1 MLVSLA
7 RCVLLVEL
15 ESELDACEMSLV
27 CLLRWQMARQSRNA
41 RAEAGASRARASATR
56 RASRDERYT
65 IRRASARA
73 SVASRTRH
81 VVVTWNAFFSSARN
95 SLIRYTIL
103 VLLVGSA
110 KGWACASKYEKIA
123 HPPCGPVRSPRVAR
137 STRVS
142 AALPSVISAT
152 LHTQL
157 HTRIWPSTPARSTNA
172 TCARAQL
179 QTSVTSARLERSSTS
194 GTAMPLSPSTA
205 STFCCNSS
213 AAAAS

>member
-15 ESELDACEMSLV
+15 ESELVACVDALGRKMCLV
-27 CLLRWQMARQSRNA
+27 CLLRWQRWHGKAATHAPKPGQADASSRISCTSNMKC
-41 RAEAGASRARASATR
+41 
-56 RASRDERYT
+56 
-65 IRRASARA
+65 
-73 SVASRTRH
+73 V
-81 VVVTWNAFFSSARN
+81 FSSARN

-103 VLLVGSA
+103 ILLVGSA

-123 HPPCGPVRSPRVAR
+123 HPPCGPVASQAR
-137 STRVS
+137 RRVS

-172 TCARAQL
+172 ACARAQL